1 MRTSTGTVALRASRA
16 EWARIWSVRSS
27 WGFAALTAVAVVGLG
42 AILGIDVANGGPGGP
57 SDGST
62 AWDGGR
68 FTAMFALFGMVA
80 MAVVTSTADHGSG
93 GIVPTLQWTP
103 RRGVLL
109 TARCAVI
116 ALTTTAVGLV
126 AVVGA
131 STLIWVFAP
140 QLGLP
145 LDSGLSTLG
154 DLAVV
159 LGGGTLLGVGLGLLT
174 RSTAAGLVA
183 AIALILL
190 GPLLIAQ
197 LPYAWASTVSAH
209 LPGSGALFLI
219 FGEGPRDDMTA
230 LSARVTLLVWAA
242 GSVAAGG
249 WRLVRS
255 DATR

>member
-1 MRTSTGTVALRASRA
+1 MSTATVTARASRS
-16 EWARIWSVRSS
+16 EWSRIWSVRSS
-27 WGFAALTAVAVVGLG
+27 WAFAGVTTVAVVGLG
-42 AILGIDVANGGPGGP
+42 TILGIDVANGGPGGP

-80 MAVVTSTADHGSG
+80 MAVVTATADHGSG

-109 TARCAVI
+109 TARTAVI
-116 ALTTTAVGLV
+116 ALTTTMVALLAVT
-126 AVVGA
+126 GA
-131 STLIWVFAP
+131 STVVWLFAP
-140 QLGLP
+140 ELGLP

-154 DLAVV
+154 DVAVV
-159 LGGGTLLGVGLGLLT
+159 VGCGSLLGIGLGLLT

-183 AIALILL
+183 AIALVLL

-197 LPYAWASTVSAH
+197 LPYAWATTVSAH
-209 LPGSGALFLI
+209 LPGSGAVFLV
-219 FGEGPRDDMTA
+219 FGEGPLDDMTA
-230 LSARVTLLVWAA
+230 LRARVTLLVWAVGA
-242 GSVAAGG
+242 VAAGG
-249 WRLVRS
+249 WRLLRS